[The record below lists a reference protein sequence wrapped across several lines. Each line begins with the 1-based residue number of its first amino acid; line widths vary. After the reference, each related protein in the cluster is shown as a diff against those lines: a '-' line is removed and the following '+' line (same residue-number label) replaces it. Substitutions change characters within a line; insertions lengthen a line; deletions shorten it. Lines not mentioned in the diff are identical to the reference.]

1 MFKFSLNFMLTCPFT
16 VLPEKKITNLEQ
28 IQKKRKIKITLIQR
42 YLFHPRSQHPAP
54 RKVYQNFQQGSKKKM
69 HNCKILFHY
78 SMLKKFNDLLNEN
91 IWREKNSH

>member
-28 IQKKRKIKITLIQR
+28 IQKKRKIEITLIQR

-54 RKVYQNFQQGSKKKM
+54 RKVYQNFQQGSKK
-69 HNCKILFHY
+69 NCIIAKFY
-78 SMLKKFNDLLNEN
+78 STIACLKSSM
-91 IWREKNSH
+91 IY